1 MDRFYAILTG
11 EEDAFYKMCMALPT
25 VMNAVVNEESSVNVP
40 NDTVVD
46 ELRNVAAL
54 YDEENS
60 ELSMAMAVYMLGFNT
75 YIGFGNKVQQ
85 ELGLGNDKDVMLKR
99 VYEYVKRLQ

>member
-1 MDRFYAILTG
+1 MEKNFDLSKWSN
-11 EEDAFYKMCMALPT
+11 D
-25 VMNAVVNEESSVNVP
+25 VNEESSVNVP